1 MNDIKRECTLWIE
14 SDTWKRD
21 NTKFQVQLCF
31 KRSLYL
37 HPNFDKEQHAND
49 SQKVYKGD
57 AFYLGF
63 HFNWRRYYSVILAN
77 FILRCLLS
85 SQHENGEKLNRFL
98 TYKGLN
104 VMRCAIW
111 CNLYNLKNVK
121 NTHGEL
127 LILVK
132 LQADVCKFT
141 KINTPPW
148 MLFTFL
154 KLYKWY
160 QIAQRTTN
168 HQRDVKCYVAVFIRR
183 LLNVI
188 QLMHFFYTILLEW
201 ALCRKNLSKPL

>member
-1 MNDIKRECTLWIE
+1 M
-14 SDTWKRD
+14 
-21 NTKFQVQLCF
+21 
-31 KRSLYL
+31 
-37 HPNFDKEQHAND
+37 
-49 SQKVYKGD
+49 
-57 AFYLGF
+57 
-63 HFNWRRYYSVILAN
+63 ILAN

-85 SQHENGEKLNRFL
+85 SQHENGEKLNRFH

-121 NTHGEL
+121 NTHGEF

-132 LQADVCKFT
+132 LQADACKFT

-188 QLMHFFYTILLEW
+188 QLMHFFYTILLE
-201 ALCRKNLSKPL
+201 